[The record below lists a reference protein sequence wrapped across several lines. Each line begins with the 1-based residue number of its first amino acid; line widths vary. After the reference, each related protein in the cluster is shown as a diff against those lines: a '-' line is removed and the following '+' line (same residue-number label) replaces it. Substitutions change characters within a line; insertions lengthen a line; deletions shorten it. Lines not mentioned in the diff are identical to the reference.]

1 MAAVIRNRFYPVIGF
16 VLAALIVLGFARTF
30 YLRPLFHLPPLKTLV
45 LAHGLVFTA
54 WLALFVTQ
62 ARLIAKHRYGL
73 HKKLGIAGAVLAVA
87 VVSIGVITALAAAP
101 DPRIRPLGLNGYQ
114 FLIFPLSGIV
124 YFGVC
129 VASAIALRKRAGLHK
144 RLMLLGMIAVLG
156 PGVARLIRL
165 AELGDSFLWIQTGV
179 TFAFVAWALLHDWYR
194 NRVLHPVFAIG
205 GAILVVS
212 WPLRAFA
219 AGSDTWVSIARWLTA

>member
-1 MAAVIRNRFYPVIGF
+1 MAAVIRGRFYPLIGF

-54 WLALFVTQ
+54 WLVLFVTQ

-73 HKKLGIAGAVLAVA
+73 HKKLGIAGALLAAA
-87 VVSIGVITALAAAP
+87 VVSIGVVTALAGAP
-101 DPRIRPLGLNGYQ
+101 DSRPRPLGFNGYQ
-114 FLIFPLSGIV
+114 FLIFPLSSIV

-129 VASAIALRKRAGLHK
+129 VAAAIALRHRADLHK

-179 TFAFVAWALLHDWYR
+179 TFVFVAWALLHDWHK

-205 GAILVVS
+205 GAILVLS
-212 WPLRAFA
+212 WPMRAFVG
-219 AGSDTWVSIARWLTA
+219 GSDTWLLIARWLAN